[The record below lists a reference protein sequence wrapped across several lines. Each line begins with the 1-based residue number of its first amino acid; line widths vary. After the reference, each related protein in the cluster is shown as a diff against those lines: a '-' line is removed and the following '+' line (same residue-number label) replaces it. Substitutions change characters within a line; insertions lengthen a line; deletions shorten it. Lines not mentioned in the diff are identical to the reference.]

1 MSKAWKGVW
10 LASIACAAFGQATA
24 RGAGPAYPTKP
35 VRMILPFAAGG
46 STDMMGRAIAQR
58 LTEQLGQPV
67 IAENRPS
74 AGGNVGFE
82 LGAKAP
88 PDGYTITFATA
99 GIAISPSLYARLGY
113 DPLRDFAPITQVATM
128 YNVMTVH
135 NSVPAKTLK
144 ELIALARAHPGK
156 LSFSS
161 NGAGTTNHLAGE
173 ILKHKFKLDM
183 VHVPYK
189 GSVPGMVAV
198 MSGEVDMA
206 VLPVTTA
213 LPLVQQN
220 RLRAL
225 AILADKRS
233 PVLPQVPT
241 SKEAGVD
248 DYVITFWAGMLV
260 PAATP
265 RGIVTLLNAE
275 IRKALASPD
284 VKNRLATAGIEAA
297 ASTPEQFNEFIKRE
311 LVRFAKVIKDAQIRA
326 E

>member
-1 MSKAWKGVW
+1 M
-10 LASIACAAFGQATA
+10 
-24 RGAGPAYPTKP
+24 
-35 VRMILPFAAGG
+35 RMILPFTAGG
-46 STDMMGRAIAQR
+46 STDMMGRTIAQK
-58 LTEQLGQPV
+58 LAEQLGQPV

-99 GIAISPSLYARLGY
+99 GIAISPSLYSKLGY

-135 NSVPAKTLK
+135 NSVPARTLK
-144 ELIALARAHPGK
+144 ALIALARAHPGK
-156 LSFSS
+156 LNFSS

-189 GSVPGMVAV
+189 GSMPGLVAV
-198 MSGEVDMA
+198 MSGEVDLA

-248 DYVITFWAGMLV
+248 DYVITFWAGILA
-260 PAATP
+260 PSGTP
-265 RGIVTLLNAE
+265 RDIVNLLNGE

-284 VKNRLATAGIEAA
+284 VRNRWIAAGIEPTT
-297 ASTPEQFNEFIKRE
+297 STPEQFAEFIKRE
-311 LVRFAKVIKDAQIRA
+311 LVRFAKVIRDANIKA

>member
-1 MSKAWKGVW
+1 MRRIRQWSAAIALLVV
-10 LASIACAAFGQATA
+10 ASGAAAQ
-24 RGAGPAYPTKP
+24 PYPTKP
-35 VRMILPFAAGG
+35 MRMILPFTAGG
-46 STDMMGRAIAQR
+46 STDMMGRTIAQK
-58 LTEQLGQPV
+58 LAEQLGQPV

-99 GIAISPSLYARLGY
+99 GIAISPSLYSKLGY

-144 ELIALARAHPGK
+144 ALIALARAHPGK
-156 LSFSS
+156 LNFSS

-189 GSVPGMVAV
+189 GSMPGLVAV
-198 MSGEVDMA
+198 MSGEVDLA

-225 AILADKRS
+225 ALLADKRS

-248 DYVITFWAGMLV
+248 DYVITFWAGILA
-260 PAATP
+260 PSGTP
-265 RGIVTLLNAE
+265 RDIVNLLNGE

-284 VKNRLATAGIEAA
+284 VRNRWIAAGIEPTT
-297 ASTPEQFNEFIKRE
+297 STPEQFAEFIKRE
-311 LVRFAKVIKDAQIRA
+311 LVRFAKVIRDANIKA